1 MTYLAG
7 EWAFYDY
14 SDGMIRLRIS
24 DIQIFPSDVSLAEFE
39 APMGYTHIMWY
50 NK

>member
-24 DIQIFPSDVSLAEFE
+24 DIQIFLSDVSPPNLR
-39 APMGYTHIMWY
+39 HQ
-50 NK
+50 